1 VEPAVDHLLVDSLMD
16 GPMGV
21 GLFDP
26 QERLRRA
33 NEAFLGAVAAR
44 LDGAPT
50 WEALMRDC
58 HRRRRGLLIETEDIN
73 AWIAHVRRRH
83 RQVPE
88 RSFESHLVDGR
99 WMWVSETLRP
109 DGWVLVLMTDITA
122 LRSGDAARA
131 IAQTT
136 ASALAE
142 LPNRRQI
149 FSRLDDLLA
158 VSTQMRVPLSVV
170 VLHIDR
176 FMHITALHGDVVG
189 ERMLRHLAEQ
199 LRNQLRSLD
208 AVGRIGGEEFLLLL
222 PNTPP
227 EGAEQALQRLQAVL
241 QEQVLVPGLPGLR
254 CVLSAGVALA
264 LPGDTAAS
272 VFNRADRALYLV
284 RARGAQAVGVV
295 QAGGPGVGALL
306 DRAGA
311 GDRPEGGVA

>member
-1 VEPAVDHLLVDSLMD
+1 MEPAVDHLLVDSLME
-16 GPMGV
+16 GPMAV

-33 NEAFLGAVAAR
+33 NETFLGALATR

-58 HRRRRGLLIETEDIN
+58 HRRRRGLLIEAEDID
-73 AWIAHVRRRH
+73 AWITHARRRH
-83 RQVPE
+83 RQAPV

-99 WMWVSETLRP
+99 WMWVTETLRP
-109 DGWVLVLMTDITA
+109 DGWVLVLMADITA
-122 LRSGDAARA
+122 LRSGEGVGAVAKHAA
-131 IAQTT
+131 
-136 ASALAE
+136 SPLAE
-142 LPNRRQI
+142 LPNRREI
-149 FSRLDDLLA
+149 FRRLDDLLA
-158 VSTQMRVPLSVV
+158 VATQMRVPLSVV

-176 FMHITALHGDVVG
+176 FMHITALHGDAVG
-189 ERMLRHLAEQ
+189 ERMLQHLAEQ

-254 CVLSAGVALA
+254 CILSAGVAQA
-264 LPGDTAAS
+264 LPGDTAAG
-272 VFNRADRALYLV
+272 VFNRADRALYLA
-284 RARGAQAVGVV
+284 RARGTQAVGVV
-295 QAGGPGVGALL
+295 QAVEPGVVPLL
-306 DRAGA
+306 DRASPNG
-311 GDRPEGGVA
+311 RPAVG

>member
-1 VEPAVDHLLVDSLMD
+1 MD
-16 GPMGV
+16 GPLGV

-33 NEAFLGAVAAR
+33 NEAFLGALAAR

-50 WEALMRDC
+50 WESLMRDC
-58 HRRRRGLLIETEDIN
+58 HRRRRGLLIETEDID
-73 AWIAHVRRRH
+73 AWISRARRRH
-83 RQVPE
+83 RQAPVC
-88 RSFESHLVDGR
+88 SFESHLVDGR
-99 WMWVSETLRP
+99 WMWVNETLRP
-109 DGWVLVLMTDITA
+109 DGWVLVMMTDITA
-122 LRSGDAARA
+122 LRSGDGARVM
-131 IAQTT
+131 AQDP
-136 ASALAE
+136 ASPLAE

-176 FMHITALHGDVVG
+176 FVQIAALHGDAVG
-189 ERMLRHLAEQ
+189 ERMLQHLAEQ
-199 LRNQLRSLD
+199 LRSQLRSLD

-227 EGAEQALQRLQAVL
+227 EGAELALQRLQAVL

-254 CVLSAGVALA
+254 CTLSAGVALA

-272 VFNRADRALYLV
+272 VFNRADRALYLA
-284 RARGAQAVGVV
+284 RARGAGVEAQV
-295 QAGGPGVGALL
+295 DRVGA
-306 DRAGA
+306 RP
-311 GDRPEGGVA
+311 RPERGLA